1 MNIIQGHVYTIQDY
15 ETLITLP
22 ENEERLFE
30 LINGELVEK
39 VPTELHS
46 LVAGNMYSALRG
58 FVKPRNLGRVLFE
71 ARHRVPNDEH
81 NARIPDVSFTRTER
95 LLPVVDQ
102 GAVPLIPDL
111 CVEVQSPNDTPKKL
125 RDKATYYLAN
135 GAQLVLIAYPKKRMV
150 EAQYPDGE
158 FDIFREDETI
168 TFGELLPG
176 FTMSVKDVFD
186 EI

>member
-15 ETLITLP
+15 EALITLP

-30 LINGELVEK
+30 LINGEVVEK
-39 VPTELHS
+39 APTELHS

-58 FVKPRNLGRVLFE
+58 FVKPRSLGRVLFE

-81 NARIPDVSFTRTER
+81 NARIPDVSLTRTER

-111 CVEVQSPNDTPKKL
+111 CIEVQSPNDSPKKL
-125 RDKATYYLAN
+125 RDKAAYYLAN
-135 GAQLVLIAYPKKRMV
+135 GAKLVLIAYPKKRMV

-158 FDIFREDETI
+158 FDMFHEDETI
-168 TFGELLPG
+168 TFGDLLPG
-176 FTMSVKDVFD
+176 FTLPVKDVFD
-186 EI
+186 DI